1 MNGDSEVVESCERH
15 NRIVASISSRL
26 LQIIDCR
33 SQNDDMHGR
42 AVCQWNRNFRERTV
56 SDEGHIILNERLE
69 VVAVRQH
76 VLHDVSPMVQ
86 VVLA

>member
-1 MNGDSEVVESCERH
+1 MNGDSEVVEPCERH

-33 SQNDDMHGR
+33 SQNDR
-42 AVCQWNRNFRERTV
+42 ALCPWNRNFRERTV
-56 SDEGHIILNERLE
+56 SDEGHIILDERLE